1 MQVRGGK
8 GMDALGIRTL
18 RRRLG
23 LRVHVRL
30 DGGDP
35 LQVAHVI
42 LWVRPVPTKDAM
54 KQRFGIQTQQLLQP
68 MATTASSA
76 VAGSRSSTRSS
87 AGRL

>member
-30 DGGDP
+30 DLGGRP
-35 LQVAHVI
+35 SPYLHPQCEAGATATNAAAAGTSTSHAQVMS
-42 LWVRPVPTKDAM
+42 PVTGA
-54 KQRFGIQTQQLLQP
+54 R
-68 MATTASSA
+68 
-76 VAGSRSSTRSS
+76 
-87 AGRL
+87 